1 MFSFLGDPSLLYNHI
16 MWFYVVILL
25 IFAFKIPLNETLRPE
40 FNKRIVFFHF
50 KQCFLWICRALV
62 VLTVSAVLERPH
74 FSSIIAVTIT
84 CLPAAMCAICHGFRL
99 RCSALKRQCIKEPSA
114 FILKSNVRSQP

>member
-16 MWFYVVILL
+16 MWLYVVQIYPAY
-25 IFAFKIPLNETLRPE
+25 IAFKISLNETLRPE
-40 FNKRIVFFHF
+40 LNKRIVFVHF

-62 VLTVSAVLERPH
+62 VLTISAVLERPH

-84 CLPAAMCAICHGFRL
+84 CLPAA
-99 RCSALKRQCIKEPSA
+99 
-114 FILKSNVRSQP
+114 V